1 MSTHTAARR
10 TRYLQFGV
18 PAAVLGTLSGAL
30 AAAPAQAETA
40 PPIERLHSVPTRSV
54 PTQAPSASYT
64 VQPGDT
70 VFSIATRF
78 GLRTE
83 DVLAWNALTWRSVI
97 YPGQTL
103 SLAGATT
110 PAPAAAAPPVV
121 PAASPSAAT
130 HVVVAGDTIFALA
143 KAHGT
148 TVDALLAAN
157 GLSRSSVIYPGQT
170 LVLSGSPAPTASP
183 SAAPAPP
190 TAPAA
195 GGSTHTVTAGE
206 TLFGIAQKYGTST
219 STLFALNGLGRDA
232 IIYPGQSIV
241 VAAAP
246 APGPAPAAAPAP
258 APAAAPAAP
267 PAQSSA
273 TLDAEQAANAA
284 LIIGIGRQLGV
295 GDRAIAIALAT
306 AMVESSL
313 RNLPWGDRDS
323 LGLFQQRPSMG
334 WGTPEQALD
343 ADRSIRVFFGGAG
356 DPNGQATRGLLDIP
370 GWEGMRFTDAAQ
382 AVQIS
387 AYPERYGQWETQAY
401 QWLSQH
407 G

>member
-30 AAAPAQAETA
+30 AAAPAHAESTA
-40 PPIERLHSVPTRSV
+40 SIERLHSVPTRTV
-54 PTQAPSASYT
+54 PAEAPPTTYM

-83 DVLAWNALTWRSVI
+83 DVLTWNALTWRSVI

-103 SLAGATT
+103 SLAGAAD
-110 PAPAAAAPPVV
+110 PAPAATAPAPAPAPV
-121 PAASPSAAT
+121 ASPSAST

-143 KAHGT
+143 RAHGT

-170 LVLSGSPAPTASP
+170 LVLSGSPAPA
-183 SAAPAPP
+183 AAPAATQAPP
-190 TAPAA
+190 AAAPAV
-195 GGSTHTVTAGE
+195 GGKTHSVAAGE

-241 VAAAP
+241 VAASP
-246 APGPAPAAAPAP
+246 APAP
-258 APAAAPAAP
+258 APAAAPAATSTP
-267 PAQSSA
+267 VQSSA

-306 AMVESSL
+306 AMVESSM

-323 LGLFQQRPSMG
+323 LGLFQQRPSTG

-356 DPNGQATRGLLDIP
+356 DPNGNATRGLLDIP
-370 GWEGMRFTDAAQ
+370 GWQGMRFTDAAQ

-401 QWLSQH
+401 QWLAQH